1 MNENNREYSYNWDPD
16 TYRTGSTQPPKSKSG
31 CFAVLLVLVILLGG
45 IVSILG
51 IVNVQLLRKLN
62 GDGLAETIPI
72 AFSAP
77 EESTAASSSDPT
89 SASIAEKDPAV
100 QITETVG
107 SSHGALSLQ
116 EIYDKAIHSTVSIIC
131 SFYSGSSTGTGV
143 VLTESGYI
151 VTNHHV
157 VDGAAQITVLLTDD
171 RKFEATLVGQDQISD
186 LAVLSID
193 ADGLICAELGDS
205 TTLRVG
211 DQVVA
216 IGDPLGVELRGTMTD
231 GIISAINRDVQVD
244 GRTMNLIQTNA
255 ALNSGNSGGP
265 LLNLHGQVIGINTMK
280 MGDTMSVAGV
290 EGLGFAIPST
300 TVKDIVNQ
308 LIAQGYVSGR
318 PDLGITGES
327 LSSLYQYYYGLP
339 QGLYI
344 TAVEAGSA
352 AETAGVRQGDIL
364 LSINGSRIIDN
375 ESFTSVLYGFVPG
388 DVVQITLYRPT
399 SHFGGQQLTLALTID
414 EATG

>member
-1 MNENNREYSYNWDPD
+1 MNEDNREYFYSRDPD
-16 TYRTGSTQPPKSKSG
+16 TYRTGSTRPPKNKSG
-31 CFAVLLVLVILLGG
+31 CIAILLVLVILLGG
-45 IVSILG
+45 IVSLLG
-51 IVNVQLLRKLN
+51 IVNVHLLRKLN
-62 GDGLAETIPI
+62 GNHIDNTVPI

-77 EESTAASSSDPT
+77 EET
-89 SASIAEKDPAV
+89 SAATASQPTATAEKNPTV
-100 QITETVG
+100 QITQNSG
-107 SSHGALSLQ
+107 NNDGILSLQ
-116 EIYDKAIHSTVSIIC
+116 EVYSKAIHSTVSIIC
-131 SFYSGSSTGTGV
+131 NLHGGSSTGTGV

-151 VTNHHV
+151 VTNCHV
-157 VDGAAQITVLLTDD
+157 VENATQITVLLTDG
-171 RKFEATLVGQDQISD
+171 REFNATIVGQDQISD

-193 ADGLICAELGDS
+193 ADGLVCAELGDS
-205 TTLRVG
+205 TALQVG

-216 IGDPLGVELRGTMTD
+216 IGDPLGVELRGTMTN

-265 LLNLHGQVIGINTMK
+265 LLNLYGQVIGINTMK

-308 LIAQGYVSGR
+308 LVNQGYVSGR
-318 PDLGITGES
+318 PDLGISGES

-344 TAVEAGSA
+344 TAVEAESA
-352 AETAGVRQGDIL
+352 ADTAGIRQGDIL
-364 LSINGSRIIDN
+364 LSINNSRIIDN

-388 DVVQITLYRPT
+388 DVVQLTIYRPT
-399 SHFGGQQLTLALTID
+399 SHFGGQQLTLKLTID

>member
-1 MNENNREYSYNWDPD
+1 MNEENREYVFDDRHSD
-16 TYRTGSTQPPKSKSG
+16 TYRTGSTQPPHRKSG

-51 IVNVQLLRKLN
+51 AVNVRLLRKLN
-62 GDGLAETIPI
+62 TDTMADTVPI

-77 EESTAASSSDPT
+77 VET
-89 SASIAEKDPAV
+89 SANVDATVSTVTPKDPVV
-100 QITETVG
+100 QIDPVAENT
-107 SSHGALSLQ
+107 GALSLQ
-116 EIYDKAIHSTVSIIC
+116 DVYEKAIHSTVSIIC
-131 SFYSGSSTGTGV
+131 SSYGGSSTGTGV

-157 VDGAAQITVLLTDD
+157 VEAASKISVLLTDGRQFD
-171 RKFEATLVGQDQISD
+171 ATLIGQDEISD
-186 LAVLSID
+186 LAVLSIQ
-193 ADGLICAELGDS
+193 ADGLISAELGDS
-205 TTLRVG
+205 TSLRVG

-265 LLNLHGQVIGINTMK
+265 LLNLQGQVIGINTMK

-308 LIAQGYVSGR
+308 LIQQGYVSGR

-344 TAVEAGSA
+344 TDVAPGSTADMAGIEA
-352 AETAGVRQGDIL
+352 GDIL
-364 LSINGSRIIDN
+364 LSLNGYRIIDN

-388 DVVQITLYRPT
+388 DVVQVQLYRPT
-399 SHFGGQQLTLALTID
+399 SHFGGQQLILELTID

>member
-1 MNENNREYSYNWDPD
+1 MYEDTTNYSYNRDPD

-31 CFAVLLVLVILLGG
+31 CIAILLILVILLGG

-51 IVNVQLLRKLN
+51 IVNVRLLRKIHP
-62 GDGLAETIPI
+62 DGASQTVPI

-77 EESTAASSSDPT
+77 DEESVATGLNPT
-89 SASIAEKDPAV
+89 SASANEKDPAV
-100 QITETVG
+100 QITESTN
-107 SSHGALSLQ
+107 SSGKTLSLQ
-116 EIYDKAIHSTVSIIC
+116 EVYDKAIHSTVSIIC
-131 SFYSGSSTGTGV
+131 SLYGGNSTGTGV

-151 VTNHHV
+151 VTNYHV
-157 VDGAAQITVLLTDD
+157 VENAEQITVLLTDG
-171 RKFEATLVGQDQISD
+171 RKFDASLVGQDPISD

-205 TTLRVG
+205 TALRVG
-211 DQVVA
+211 DQVLA

-265 LLNLHGQVIGINTMK
+265 LLNLQGQVIGINTMK

-327 LSSLYQYYYGLP
+327 LSSLYLYYYGLP

-352 AETAGVRQGDIL
+352 AENAGIHQGDIL
-364 LSINGSRIIDN
+364 LSINGNRIIDN

-388 DVVQITLYRPT
+388 DAVQITLYRPT
-399 SHFGGQQLTLALTID
+399 SHFGGQQLTVELTID